1 MILFFLRHGEAGHN
15 YRSDFER
22 ELTDDGKRASKNV
35 GKFCAILNIRFTH
48 ALVSPL
54 VRAKQTV
61 HFVLKKLPET
71 PLTETEHL
79 TPESDPQNL
88 FDLLSTYAN
97 ESKILLVTHEP
108 FVSNCISTLITQDEI
123 ANVSMKTSSI
133 ACIET
138 IGAPSRGNGRLLW
151 LVNSNI
157 IQHFL

>member
-15 YRSDFER
+15 FPSDVER

-35 GKFCAILNIRFTH
+35 GKFCAEMNIRFTH

-54 VRAKQTV
+54 VRAKQTA
-61 HFVLKKLPET
+61 HLVLKKLPEVS
-71 PLTETEHL
+71 LAETEHL
-79 TPESDPQNL
+79 TPESDPKDL
-88 FDLLSTYAN
+88 FELFRTFSH

-108 FVSNCISTLITQDEI
+108 FVSNCISVLISGAETT
-123 ANVSMKTSSI
+123 NVAIKTATF

-138 IGAPSRGNGRLLW
+138 SGAPSYGNGRLLW
-151 LVNSNI
+151 LINSNI